1 MTTNSFS
8 RCKFVTHEID
18 HDFNPPIN
26 QKDGLPFY
34 TKSDTNNFRT
44 YLDRDDGQGV
54 GCSNY
59 ADFGKI
65 IPNNKMTPYIIYL
78 PSASA
83 IEIGN
88 GVDHKT
94 LQDNLQAGQM
104 NNYTPSIQYYMF
116 V

>member
-18 HDFNPPIN
+18 HDFNPPMN
-26 QKDGLPFY
+26 MGVAKPFY
-34 TKSDTNNFRT
+34 GTSGANNFRT
-44 YLDRDDGQGV
+44 YLDDTDPQGV

-65 IPNNKMTPYIIYL
+65 IPNNKMTP
-78 PSASA
+78 
-83 IEIGN
+83 
-88 GVDHKT
+88 
-94 LQDNLQAGQM
+94 
-104 NNYTPSIQYYMF
+104 SIRYYMF